1 MILRWGGF
9 GNTRG
14 LSISTLFRGVMGM
27 QDIIDFLERIGCEP
41 GLRDQGDFLAQALEE
56 AGIEPAQR
64 AAVLAGNADMLRS
77 QLGGKTMFEL
87 QMPAEEQPDDEHE
100 PGEEDEE
107 DDRPGDDGR
116 TQLRARDVPMACLP

>member
-1 MILRWGGF
+1 MP
-9 GNTRG
+9 
-14 LSISTLFRGVMGM
+14 
-27 QDIIDFLERIGCEP
+27 DIIDFLERIGTEP
-41 GLRDQGDFLAQALEE
+41 GLRDHGDVLAHALEE

-64 AAVLAGNADMLRS
+64 AAVLAGDADMLRS
-77 QLGGKTMFEL
+77 QLGSGVMFEL

-116 TQLRARDVPMACLP
+116 TQLRTRDVPMAGLP

>member
-1 MILRWGGF
+1 MIPSWGGS

-14 LSISTLFRGVMGM
+14 HSISTLFCGVVGM
-27 QDIIDFLERIGCEP
+27 PDIIDFLERIGCEP
-41 GLRDQGDFLAQALEE
+41 GLRDQGDVLAHALED

-64 AAVLAGNADMLRS
+64 AAILAGDADKLRS
-77 QLGGKTMFEL
+77 QLGVETMFAL

-116 TQLRARDVPMACLP
+116 TQLRTRDVPMACLI

>member
-1 MILRWGGF
+1 MP
-9 GNTRG
+9 
-14 LSISTLFRGVMGM
+14 
-27 QDIIDFLERIGCEP
+27 DIIDFLERIGCEP
-41 GLRDQGDFLAQALEE
+41 GLRDQGDVLAHALED

-64 AAVLAGNADMLRS
+64 AAILAGDADKLRS
-77 QLGGKTMFEL
+77 QLGVETMFAL

-116 TQLRARDVPMACLP
+116 TQLRTRDVPMACLI